1 VLIANL
7 NPQNVLHD
15 WREEKPEPLYFSLS
29 TGYSASGYFARALQ
43 LDEGLFPLS
52 RSAGKMTSRPR
63 GAKRWSKCERRS

>member
-1 VLIANL
+1 LLIANL

-52 RSAGKMTSRPR
+52 RSAGK
-63 GAKRWSKCERRS
+63 